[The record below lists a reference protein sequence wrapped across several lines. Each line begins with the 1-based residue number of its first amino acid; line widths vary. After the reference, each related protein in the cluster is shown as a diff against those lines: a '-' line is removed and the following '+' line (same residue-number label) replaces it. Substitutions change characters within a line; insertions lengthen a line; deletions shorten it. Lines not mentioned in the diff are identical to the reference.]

1 MFGIMGGSGLWSEG
15 LGDSHAP
22 LFFGEAFFFSQCFLA
37 GVEAARG
44 VLP

>member
-1 MFGIMGGSGLWSEG
+1 MFGIMAGSGLWSEG

-37 GVEAARG
+37 GVEAVR
-44 VLP
+44 